1 MREVSFFNKSGHS
14 QSVRME
20 LSMKKCRTQS
30 ENMCPLLNQTRI
42 IRVQRS
48 CKRQRSI
55 VCFLVTIGDNHILI
69 IFSFI
74 MDNYQN
80 NRGKLPLYV
89 LLCLII
95 AETTSNYLNNRASS
109 LTLILV
115 TIGDRTTH
123 GAGNMQIEKLWDSK
137 K

>member
-1 MREVSFFNKSGHS
+1 MPSS
-14 QSVRME
+14 QSDSDNPSVAK
-20 LSMKKCRTQS
+20 LQTAKKHS
-30 ENMCPLLNQTRI
+30 LL
-42 IRVQRS
+42 
-48 CKRQRSI
+48 
-55 VCFLVTIGDNHILI
+55 LVTIGDNHILI

-74 MDNYQN
+74 IDNYQN

-95 AETTSNYLNNRASS
+95 AKTTSNYLNNRASS

>member
-95 AETTSNYLNNRASS
+95 AKTTSNYPARARSARARRACA
-109 LTLILV
+109 LRALGLLLADGTPTV
-115 TIGDRTTH
+115 GGGKTF
-123 GAGNMQIEKLWDSK
+123 
-137 K
+137 